1 MAIFADDYIR
11 RASPASLS
19 IHCGAII
26 SRMACASCGAND
38 EWRIN
43 GNKPPAEI
51 IPRHFANKGWN
62 LHRRPVCPSCQA
74 KKKEKPIMIK
84 PKLESVPTFDAKAA
98 RREAHDLIAMTFNIP
113 TGQYNDGYSDERI
126 AKETGIG
133 VDWVKQRREDE
144 FGPLKEPD
152 ELTAMRKQLA
162 EAAAKVESI
171 KSQFDQLCAAKGW
184 AA

>member
-1 MAIFADDYIR
+1 
-11 RASPASLS
+11 
-19 IHCGAII
+19 
-26 SRMACASCGAND
+26 
-38 EWRIN
+38 
-43 GNKPPAEI
+43 
-51 IPRHFANKGWN
+51 
-62 LHRRPVCPSCQA
+62 
-74 KKKEKPIMIK
+74 MIK
-84 PKLESVPTFDAKAA
+84 PKPEPAPTFDAKAA
-98 RREAHDLIAMTFNIP
+98 RREAHELIAMTFNIP
-113 TGQYNDGYSDERI
+113 TGQYSDGYSDERI

-162 EAAAKVESI
+162 DAAAKVESI